1 MRNILI
7 IPIIAGI
14 LSVGTI
20 AAYSFLSPDNDLRKQ
35 FSEQAV
41 DENVGLLDFDGYS
54 ELFKTYSYEKYIV
67 SVGWDGTIEVK
78 TMFFELRPNLQETYN
93 KIGLFKE
100 PQNTIVV
107 VPLFTASAYMENGF
121 YDYYDNECDESCLTV
136 KIVDESKL
144 ARTSSVAG
152 VKILRLLGYQTIT
165 DIDLDQDPSILA
177 NYDKVIL
184 LHSEYVTSEMFE
196 AITNHPKVIYLY
208 PNALYAQVKADY
220 EQNTIT
226 LVRGQGY
233 PQTDILN
240 GFDWEFDNTHP
251 YEFDIECA
259 NWEFDQ
265 ITNGIMLNCYPD
277 ESLIVRNEKFLQAIK
292 EY

>member
-1 MRNILI
+1 MRSKVI

-14 LSVGTI
+14 LIVGSI
-20 AAYSFLSPDNDLRKQ
+20 AAYSFLSVDNLRQQ
-35 FSEQAV
+35 FTEQVV
-41 DENVGLLDFDGYS
+41 DENVDLLDFDNYS
-54 ELFKTYSYEKYIV
+54 ELFKTYSYEKYIT
-67 SVGWDGTIEVK
+67 SVDSDGTIYVK

-100 PQNTIVV
+100 PQNTVV
-107 VPLFTASAYMENGF
+107 IVPLFTASAYTQPGF
-121 YDYYDNECDESCLTV
+121 YQYYIQECDTSCLTV

-152 VKILRLLGYQTIT
+152 VKILKLLGYQTIT

-208 PNALYAQVKADY
+208 PNALYAQVKTDY

-226 LVRGQGY
+226 LVMGHAY
-233 PQTDILN
+233 PQTNILN

-251 YEFDIECA
+251 YEFDTECA
-259 NWEFDQ
+259 NWEFYQ

-277 ESLIVRNEKFLQAIK
+277 ESIIVRDVKFLQAIK

>member
-14 LSVGTI
+14 LIVGTI
-20 AAYSFLSPDNDLRKQ
+20 AAYSFLSIDNDLRRQ
-35 FSEQAV
+35 FTEHVA
-41 DENVGLLDFDGYS
+41 DENVDLMDFDDYS
-54 ELFKTYSYEKYIV
+54 WIFKTYVNTKDVV
-67 SVGWDGTIEVK
+67 SVGLDGKIQAK
-78 TMFFELRPNLQETYN
+78 TMSFELRPNLQETYN

-100 PQNTIVV
+100 PQNTVV
-107 VPLFTASAYMENGF
+107 IVPLFTASAYLEHGF
-121 YDYYDNECDESCLTV
+121 YDYYRGECDQSCLTV
-136 KIVDESKL
+136 QIVDESKL
-144 ARTSSVAG
+144 TRTSSVAG

-165 DIDLDQDPSILA
+165 DIDIDQDPSILG

-208 PNALYAQVKADY
+208 PNALYAQVKTDY

-233 PQTDILN
+233 PQTNIHN

-259 NWEFDQ
+259 NWEFYQ

-277 ESLIVRNEKFLQAIK
+277 ESIIVRDEKFLQAIK